1 MSKRLKTE
9 LIKYSVT
16 SVISVVLVAYYAFSR
31 DILNLEPVEVYR
43 TLCDGFFLPGIFM
56 IFFGLLFI
64 MNNVGALDAI
74 SYLLKYAVR
83 TFAPGAFG
91 PMPKYLEYVENRRE
105 NRSKGYG
112 FLFVVGGVLLSFSVL
127 FLVLFYSVF

>member
-16 SVISVVLVAYYAFSR
+16 FMVSFALVAYYAFSR
-31 DILNLEPVEVYR
+31 DILNLDPVGVYR

-64 MNNVGALDAI
+64 MNSVGALDAI

-83 TFAPGAFG
+83 TFAPGAFD
-91 PMPKYLEYVENRRE
+91 PMPPYLEYVENRRE
-105 NRSKGYG
+105 NRSKGFG
-112 FLFVVGGVLLSFSVL
+112 FLFVVGGVFLSFSVL
-127 FLVLFYSVF
+127 FLILFYSVY

>member
-64 MNNVGALDAI
+64 MNNVGALDSI
-74 SYLLKYAVR
+74 TYLLRYAVR
-83 TFAPGAFG
+83 VFVPGAFVD
-91 PMPKYLEYVENRRE
+91 METYLEYVEARRE
-105 NRSKGYG
+105 KRAKGFG
-112 FLFVVGGVLLSFSVL
+112 FLFVVGALFLVISVA
-127 FLVLFYSVF
+127 FLVLFYTEF